1 MQTLNTAPLIATVIK
16 LAPIAKENIMLH
28 FCEKNSNVLL
38 TTNFNYV
45 TYTLVITDIG
55 GTKCRVLI
63 DTGVGASRASSTFS
77 DRTNKKPIRKQYK
90 RIETRM
96 NSATESITVYSVE
109 IRYSD
114 SEFKFQ
120 I

>member
-1 MQTLNTAPLIATVIK
+1 
-16 LAPIAKENIMLH
+16 MLP

-38 TTNFNYV
+38 TTNYNHV
-45 TYTLVITDIG
+45 TYPLVITDIE

-77 DRTNKKPIRKQYK
+77 DRNNKKPIRKQYK

-109 IRYSD
+109 IRDSD
-114 SEFKFQ
+114 REFKFQ